1 MLSDHATQQLSIAML
16 LALGL
21 AAAWTFLR
29 YYRQFDY
36 GLARLPFFLI
46 ATIWTRVV
54 WRAQVSGPLPD
65 PGTGAI
71 IICNHHSGNDPAFV
85 QLGLKRLP
93 HWMVASEYSKAK
105 WLAGMFKLLRAI
117 PVSRAGVDTAATKAA
132 IRFAQEGGLV
142 GLFPEG
148 RINTT
153 SSVLLPGRPGAAM
166 IALRA
171 RVPVIPCYIFDS
183 PYDGTAWGFFFM
195 TGKTR
200 VVVGDLI
207 DISEYYGREN
217 EKEVLEELTK
227 KFLIEMAR
235 LAGVENFQP
244 QLAGRFYKPG
254 LNGEPPG
261 DDSRRARDLT
271 GSRPMASA

>member
-1 MLSDHATQQLSIAML
+1 MFSDHATTLLSIGTL
-16 LALGL
+16 VVLGL
-21 AAAWTFLR
+21 LGLESFWR

-36 GLARLPFFLI
+36 GLARVPFYLI
-46 ATIWTRVV
+46 AVVWTRIV
-54 WRAQVSGPLPD
+54 WRLQVSGPLPD

-71 IICNHHSGNDPAFV
+71 IVCNHHSGNDPAFV
-85 QLGLKRLP
+85 QMALKRLP

-105 WLAGMFKLLRAI
+105 WLAGAFKLLRAI
-117 PVSRAGVDTAATKAA
+117 PVSRAGIDTAATKAA
-132 IRFAQEGGLV
+132 IRFAQEGHLV

-153 SSVLLPGRPGAAM
+153 GSVLLPGRPGAAM

-171 RVPVIPCYIFDS
+171 QVPVIPCYIHDS
-183 PYDGTAWGFFFM
+183 PYDGTAYGFFFM

-200 VVVGDLI
+200 LVVGKLI

-217 EKEVLEELTK
+217 EKEVLELLTK
-227 KFLIEMAR
+227 KFLVEMAR
-235 LAGVENFQP
+235 LAGVENYQP

-254 LNGEPPG
+254 LNGEPPAG
-261 DDSRRARDLT
+261 DSPRAREKT
-271 GSRPMASA
+271 ESQPAATT

>member
-1 MLSDHATQQLSIAML
+1 MLSDHATIQLSIAI
-16 LALGL
+16 LAVLGL
-21 AAAWTFLR
+21 AGLATFWR
-29 YYRQFDY
+29 HYRQFDY
-36 GLARLPFFLI
+36 GLARLPFYVI
-46 ATIWTRVV
+46 AVVWTRIV
-54 WRAQVSGPLPD
+54 WRAQISGPLPD

-71 IICNHHSGNDPAFV
+71 IVCNHHSGNDPAFV

-105 WLAGMFKLLRAI
+105 WLAGAFQLLRAI
-117 PVSRAGVDTAATKAA
+117 PVSRAGIDTAATKAA
-132 IRFAQEGGLV
+132 IRFAQEGHLV

-148 RINTT
+148 RVNTT
-153 SSVLLPGRPGAAM
+153 NAVLLPGRPGAAM

-171 RVPVIPCYIFDS
+171 RVPVIPCYILDS

-200 VVVGDLI
+200 VVVGKLI

-227 KFLIEMAR
+227 KFLVEMAR
-235 LAGVENFQP
+235 LAGVENYRP

-254 LNGEPPG
+254 LNGEPPIE
-261 DDSRRARDLT
+261 DSRRAREMAE
-271 GSRPMASA
+271 SRPMAST

>member
-1 MLSDHATQQLSIAML
+1 MLSDQATTQLSIAVL
-16 LALGL
+16 VVLGL
-21 AAAWTFLR
+21 AGLATFWR

-36 GLARLPFFLI
+36 GLARLPFYLI
-46 ATIWTRVV
+46 AVIWTRVV
-54 WRAQVSGPLPD
+54 WRAQINRPLPD

-71 IICNHHSGNDPAFV
+71 IVCNHHSGNDPAFV

-105 WLAGMFKLLRAI
+105 FLTQAFKLLRAI
-117 PVSRAGVDTAATKAA
+117 PVSRAGIDTAATKAA
-132 IRFAQEGGLV
+132 IRFAQEGHLV

-153 SSVLLPGRPGAAM
+153 DAVLLPGRPGAAM
-166 IALRA
+166 IALHA
-171 RVPVIPCYIFDS
+171 RVPVIPCYIHDS
-183 PYDGTAWGFFFM
+183 PYDGTAYGFFFM

-235 LAGVENFQP
+235 LAGVEDYRP

-254 LNGEPPG
+254 RNGEPPA

-271 GSRPMASA
+271 ESRPVATT